1 MNVQDNSDRQIASWL
16 AEGPHRLPE
25 AAIDRILVDIE
36 QSDTRKLTW
45 LRRRETM
52 NRPNVAAG
60 SLAAVALTVVIGI
73 GLLSGGG
80 GFGFGPGPTA
90 SPTPS
95 PTATATPTAT
105 ARPTSTAEAGLPQG
119 PFDLSRPRPGS
130 DVIPMT
136 VTIPASG
143 WVQLVDFNFL
153 RKGNGVDLAEALVMP
168 MAYPAGT
175 GFYVPGDPCRS
186 TSTRPDTP
194 VTTVDD
200 LVAAL
205 AAQASRDASEPVD
218 VMVGGY
224 EGKSVTLHVP
234 DDAPF
239 DRATFDGCE
248 DSSFISYDTEQS
260 GNLWHH
266 RPGQIDDL
274 WIVDVD
280 GVIVV
285 IDAEYGPDTPAELV
299 EEMRTLAQSVTF
311 GTP

>member
-1 MNVQDNSDRQIASWL
+1 MTASRDPDRLIHSFFN
-16 AEGPHRLPE
+16 EGLDELPDPVYD
-25 AAIDRILVDIE
+25 AVRDRIETTRQRAGIGSWRT
-36 QSDTRKLTW
+36 SDMIRYLKIGL
-45 LRRRETM
+45 
-52 NRPNVAAG
+52 AAA
-60 SLAAVALTVVIGI
+60 AAVAIVTIGFQFL
-73 GLLSGGG
+73 GDSNTGS
-80 GFGFGPGPTA
+80 PGASETPQPTA
-90 SPTPS
+90 TLEPTPS
-95 PTATATPTAT
+95 PPATAD
-105 ARPTSTAEAGLPQG
+105 AGLPQG

-153 RKGNGVDLAEALVMP
+153 KKGNGVDLAEALVMP

-175 GFYVPGDPCRS
+175 GFYVPGDPCQS

-224 EGKSVTLHVP
+224 AGKSVTLHVP

-239 DRATFDGCE
+239 DGAMFDGCE
-248 DSSFISYDTEQS
+248 NGFFISYDTEQS
-260 GNLWHH
+260 GYLWHH

>member
-1 MNVQDNSDRQIASWL
+1 MSDQAFDPQHETLLREAL
-16 AEGPHRLPE
+16 KAE
-25 AAIDRILVDIE
+25 AATFPVRIGADDILE
-36 QSDTRKLTW
+36 RARGRHGASVGVRFPRLSMT
-45 LRRRETM
+45 
-52 NRPNVAAG
+52 
-60 SLAAVALTVVIGI
+60 LAAAASSMAAVVLIVAIGI
-73 GLLSGGG
+73 GLTSGGG
-80 GFGFGPGPTA
+80 GSGSGLGPVA

-95 PTATATPTAT
+95 PT
-105 ARPTSTAEAGLPQG
+105 PTSAPSNTPGGSLPEG

-130 DVIPMT
+130 DVVAMT

-153 RKGNGVDLAEALVMP
+153 KKGNGVGLSEALVMFMP
-168 MAYPAGT
+168 HPAGT
-175 GFYVPGDPCRS
+175 GFYVPADPCRS
-186 TSTRPDTP
+186 TSTRPATP

-224 EGKSVTLHVP
+224 AGKSVTLHVP

-239 DRATFDGCE
+239 DGAMFTGCE
-248 DSSFISYDTEQS
+248 GSMYISYDTERS
-260 GNLWHH
+260 WTLWHH
-266 RPGQIDDL
+266 EPGQIDDL

-285 IDAEYGPDTPAELV
+285 IDAEYGPGTPAQLV